1 MTIQVFNNSD
11 FGSIRSFEENG
22 KTLFVASDVAKALGY
37 TNSRKAIG
45 DHCKGVTKRYI
56 PTNGGKQEVS
66 IIPEGDVYRL
76 ITHSKLPSA
85 EKFESW
91 VFDDVLPT
99 IRKTGSYAAP
109 ALNITP
115 PQASNI
121 VGTAIYSVGENAKML
136 ESIFALKHGMA
147 LAVSIN
153 MTQEQTSVDLDPLK
167 KLVPAE
173 EYPGYMNPTQVG
185 KKLGDLRP
193 VQVNKLLEE
202 IGLQYKDLDTK
213 CWRLTEDGKEYGEEK
228 PYTNH
233 GHSGYSIAWNDLVI
247 KLLKYK
253 LDN

>member
-37 TNSRKAIG
+37 SRPA
-45 DHCKGVTKRYI
+45 DAVSAHCKGSVKRRL
-56 PTNGGKQEVS
+56 PTEGGMQDVKV
-66 IIPEGDVYRL
+66 IPEGDVYRL

-109 ALNITP
+109 AMSIAP
-115 PQASNI
+115 PQASNV

-185 KKLGDLRP
+185 EKLGGIRP
-193 VQVNKLLEE
+193 VQVNKLLAE
-202 IGLQYKDLDTK
+202 IGLQYKDSVSNS
-213 CWRLTEDGKEYGEEK
+213 WRLTEDGKGYGEEK

-233 GHSGYSIAWNDLVI
+233 GHSGYSIAWNDLVV
-247 KLLKYK
+247 KVLEYK
-253 LDN
+253 LNC